1 VALGGVP
8 PEEATAAASIF
19 NLARRMGGNIGFAL
33 LTTILERRVAYHR
46 INLLSNINE
55 MNEVFYRFKSGL
67 AQTLLQKQ
75 VPMNMLDEK
84 SYAIIDRMVDHQ
96 ATMLAYNDLYIFLGL
111 LFVAITPLVL
121 LLKASSDR
129 DR

>member
-1 VALGGVP
+1 MNVNKL
-8 PEEATAAASIF
+8 T
-19 NLARRMGGNIGFAL
+19 RFAL
-33 LTTILERRVAYHR
+33 EPELHAR

-111 LFVAITPLVL
+111 LFVAITPLVI